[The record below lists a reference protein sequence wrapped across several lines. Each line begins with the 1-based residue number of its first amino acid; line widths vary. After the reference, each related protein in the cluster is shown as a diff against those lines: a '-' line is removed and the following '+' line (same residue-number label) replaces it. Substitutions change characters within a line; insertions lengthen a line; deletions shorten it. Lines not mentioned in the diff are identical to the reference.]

1 MTSVSACLFL
11 CRPLRQHISGN
22 RRPIFTKFLY
32 TFRYGRGSVL
42 PWRRTSGFMDDVIC
56 NNGSHESISIPLQ
69 RVTSL
74 RRRAQANAPAASY
87 WLRRV
92 IDDGGRRD

>member
-1 MTSVSACLFL
+1 
-11 CRPLRQHISGN
+11 
-22 RRPIFTKFLY
+22 
-32 TFRYGRGSVL
+32 
-42 PWRRTSGFMDDVIC
+42 MDDVIC

-69 RVTSL
+69 RVMSL